1 MRNAVVRSGFAV
13 LVLAAC
19 IGQSRDAWAQG
30 CLSRLFG
37 GDSATTYSAS
47 YATYMPVAGT
57 TYTAAYTPY
66 TAAYVPATSYTAYRP
81 VTYTPVQPVQI
92 VAYRPQSRWSWRPF
106 WRSRT
111 LVTTYYTPYTSYYG
125 STSSCST
132 CAPTIVVEQR
142 PGLFERIRNVFRR
155 PVVTVPV
162 ATSCPV
168 ACPSPCDTAAC
179 TSCGTAGVVGSSF
192 AASSGCS
199 SCASGVSDPAS
210 TVPTLP
216 MNALP
221 SGTPSPA
228 PSTYEGTGDVDM
240 RLKPSVEEPAEPKK
254 EEGTKAEE
262 TGVELVGPQFRQASY
277 EAPIPY
283 FGPSEQ
289 TPEIYEPPVVQ
300 IRRP

>member
-1 MRNAVVRSGFAV
+1 
-13 LVLAAC
+13 
-19 IGQSRDAWAQG
+19 
-30 CLSRLFG
+30 
-37 GDSATTYSAS
+37 
-47 YATYMPVAGT
+47 TYMPVAASSYT
-57 TYTAAYTPY
+57 TAYTPY
-66 TAAYVPATSYTAYRP
+66 TVGYLAPTSYTAYRP

-92 VAYRPQSRWSWRPF
+92 VAYRPLSRWAWRPF
-106 WRSRT
+106 WRART
-111 LVTTYYTPYTSYYG
+111 PVTAYYNPVTSYYAG
-125 STSSCST
+125 YGPTTSACNT
-132 CAPTIVVEQR
+132 CAPTVVVEQR
-142 PGLFERIRNVFRR
+142 PGLLERIRNVFRR

-179 TSCGTAGVVGSSF
+179 TSCGTSTVVGGSTI
-192 AASSGCS
+192 ASSGCS

-210 TVPTLP
+210 SIPTLP

-228 PSTYEGTGDVDM
+228 PSTYEDSGNVDM
-240 RLKPSVEEPAEPKK
+240 RLKPSVDTPAEEEKNS
-254 EEGTKAEE
+254 EGTKAEE